1 MTEFETR
8 TLRIASNIDL
18 IPCVVYLCAGGFFLH
33 SYDDQFEAVKNAQ
46 MIYDHLTESEKKRLE
61 CFYAGYLQA
70 DPDTGLP
77 DLGYGAYFFH
87 DYTDPDDV
95 VTIYNV
101 IKEDI

>member
-8 TLRIASNIDL
+8 SLHIASNVDL
-18 IPCVVYLCAGGFFLH
+18 IPCVVMSFGGDYH
-33 SYDDQFEAVKNAQ
+33 VSAYIDQWEAVKHAR
-46 MIYDHLTESEKKRLE
+46 MYYDHLTESEKNRIE

-70 DPDTGLP
+70 DPDTGFP
-77 DLGYGAYFFH
+77 DLGYGAYFFQ
-87 DYTDPDDV
+87 DFTDPDDV